1 VDLELSKSIKKLQ
14 NKGDKMTK
22 EFNIIL
28 VTVILA
34 VIFSLILVNANTNR
48 EPELSI
54 DIPEPVIEE
63 VQEKV
68 YEKYEMGNYR

>member
-1 VDLELSKSIKKLQ
+1 MDLGLSKNIKKLQ

-63 VQEKV
+63 VQKKV

>member
-1 VDLELSKSIKKLQ
+1 LKSIKKLQ

>member
-1 VDLELSKSIKKLQ
+1 
-14 NKGDKMTK
+14 MTK

-34 VIFSLILVNANTNR
+34 VIFSLILVNANPNK

-54 DIPEPVIEE
+54 EIPEPVIEE
-63 VQEKV
+63 TEEKV

>member
-1 VDLELSKSIKKLQ
+1 
-14 NKGDKMTK
+14 MTK

-34 VIFSLILVNANTNR
+34 VIFSLILVNAITNR

-63 VQEKV
+63 VQKKV

>member
-1 VDLELSKSIKKLQ
+1 MELKVSKSIKKLQ

>member
-1 VDLELSKSIKKLQ
+1 
-14 NKGDKMTK
+14 M
-22 EFNIIL
+22 
-28 VTVILA
+28 TVILA

>member
-1 VDLELSKSIKKLQ
+1 
-14 NKGDKMTK
+14 MTK

-63 VQEKV
+63 VQKKV
-68 YEKYEMGNYR
+68 YEKYEMCNYR

>member
-1 VDLELSKSIKKLQ
+1 
-14 NKGDKMTK
+14 MTK

-68 YEKYEMGNYR
+68 YEKYEIGNYR

>member
-1 VDLELSKSIKKLQ
+1 
-14 NKGDKMTK
+14 MTK

-34 VIFSLILVNANTNR
+34 VIFSLILVNTNTNR

>member
-1 VDLELSKSIKKLQ
+1 VDLGLSKSIKKLQ

>member
-1 VDLELSKSIKKLQ
+1 
-14 NKGDKMTK
+14 MTK

-54 DIPEPVIEE
+54 DITEPGIEE
-63 VQEKV
+63 VQKKV